1 MTEFTSTV
9 TLTFEINNLEAFDKE
24 EYIERLKE
32 QYIELYDLE
41 IKDHEISNIEEVQP
55 LKCNPIESNQ
65 SIMTQT
71 KVIGESVKRTE
82 RNFVKSYTDDY
93 AKAITENY
101 RQYHI
106 NTLQGNLSGNYPE
119 YAREQLDAI
128 ENGTANLMWFKVYS
142 GKRYYKIVQQE
153 FETWEKSKYYGQYR
167 DSSVHSFVDKETG
180 EVYKPAGWAK
190 PAKHVRFDMRD
201 VKQLR
206 FLLNPR
212 NVDWAGGYLYLR

>member
-1 MTEFTSTV
+1 MTTSLQT
-9 TLTFEINNLEAFDKE
+9 NKD
-24 EYIERLKE
+24 IETRG
-32 QYIELYDLE
+32 
-41 IKDHEISNIEEVQP
+41 VG
-55 LKCNPIESNQ
+55 C
-65 SIMTQT
+65 
-71 KVIGESVKRTE
+71 VKT
-82 RNFVKSYTDDY
+82 Y
-93 AKAITENY
+93 ADTITENY
-101 RQYHI
+101 RRYHI
-106 NTLQGNLSGNYPE
+106 NTLEGNLSGNYPE

-206 FLLNPR
+206 FLLNPKMLIGR
-212 NVDWAGGYLYLR
+212 VVIST